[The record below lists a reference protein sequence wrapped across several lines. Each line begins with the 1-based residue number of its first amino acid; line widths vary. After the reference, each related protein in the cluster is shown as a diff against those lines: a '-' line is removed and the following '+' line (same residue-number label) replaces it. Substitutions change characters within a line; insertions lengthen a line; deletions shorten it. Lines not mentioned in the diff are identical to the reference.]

1 MRAARVQL
9 KESGLRRRVR
19 HAASMLREI
28 DLPTLGIRMTGSH
41 FMPGYT

>member
-1 MRAARVQL
+1 MQL

-19 HAASMLREI
+19 HAAGMLREI
-28 DLPTLGIRMTGSH
+28 YLPTPGITMTGSH